1 MNIDWGSLGL
11 VAITTV
17 IAAVAI
23 VGIFSLGVTALTSG
37 GEHESGGGI
46 VQSQAK
52 PVAKLAGYLCVGIS
66 GLLVL
71 YGLYL
76 IVPQFH

>member
-1 MNIDWGSLGL
+1 MNIDWNSLAL

-17 IAAVAI
+17 VAAVAI
-23 VGIFSLGVTALTSG
+23 VGIFSLGVYALTSG
-37 GEHESGGGI
+37 GRATE
-46 VQSQAK
+46 
-52 PVAKLAGYLCVGIS
+52 VAAPRPMARFAGYACIGVS
-66 GLLVL
+66 GLLVV

>member
-1 MNIDWGSLGL
+1 MNIDWNSLLL

-17 IAAVAI
+17 LAAVAI
-23 VGIFSLGVTALTSG
+23 VGIFSLGVYALTSG
-37 GEHESGGGI
+37 GRLGES
-46 VQSQAK
+46 AAPR
-52 PVAKLAGYLCVGIS
+52 PVARLSGYACVGVS

>member
-1 MNIDWGSLGL
+1 MNIDWNSLAL

-17 IAAVAI
+17 VAAVAI
-23 VGIFSLGVTALTSG
+23 VGIFSLGVYALTSG
-37 GEHESGGGI
+37 GRATDGTAPSPLARLSGY
-46 VQSQAK
+46 A
-52 PVAKLAGYLCVGIS
+52 CVGVS